1 MTTCLGLL
9 SGRQSFFVDKMSQ
22 MVIRESSMS
31 DASLSD
37 EELSDWQADKMDYAR
52 RMVYSDR
59 RADRRFINM
68 YLVRLAQQQGIK
80 FGF

>member
-1 MTTCLGLL
+1 
-9 SGRQSFFVDKMSQ
+9 
-22 MVIRESSMS
+22 MS

-68 YLVRLAQQQGIK
+68 YLVRLA
-80 FGF
+80 